1 MSLNFGFGLNL
12 GLFSMI
18 LLNRKSMKLTAYRS
32 GFIVK
37 AVQVRYDSGPLL
49 TGGVSNIG

>member
-37 AVQVRYDSGPLL
+37 AVQDRDSFRPQFTSMLRF
-49 TGGVSNIG
+49 